1 MLGNVRQ
8 PVEKNKSN
16 EGCWCTIGA
25 STTVKSTAMTL
36 NNSLSGPG
44 YFVQG
49 LAMILLPQL
58 RWFVLIP
65 LLINILVFSAMVYW
79 ASGYFSLWMTKLT
92 GWVPNWLSFLEYLVW
107 PLLFLGLAAVVF
119 FTFTII
125 GNFIAAPF
133 NALLAEKV
141 QRMEGADMPDMQL
154 SDWLSVVPKSLGRE
168 LRKLFYYFPR
178 ALLLLLLSFIPLVGM
193 VLWFLFNGWMMAVQY
208 CDYAADNR
216 GVSFAQMKT
225 RLRPQITKCWPFGAV
240 VNLAMLIPLLNL
252 LIIPAAVVGATLFW
266 EREIESL
273 PAN

>member
-1 MLGNVRQ
+1 MN
-8 PVEKNKSN
+8 
-16 EGCWCTIGA
+16 
-25 STTVKSTAMTL
+25 L
-36 NNSLSGPG
+36 NNPLSGPG
-44 YFVQG
+44 YFARG
-49 LAMILLPQL
+49 LAMIVLPQL

-65 LLINILVFSAMVYW
+65 LLINILVFSGMVYW
-79 ASGYFSLWMTKLT
+79 ASGYFSQWMTRLAD
-92 GWVPNWLSFLEYLVW
+92 WIPQWLSFLEYLVW

-141 QRMEGADMPDMQL
+141 QRMGGADLPDMQL

-168 LRKLFYYFPR
+168 LRKLLYYFPR
-178 ALLLLLLSFIPLVGM
+178 ALLLLFLSFIPVVGM

-216 GVSFAQMKT
+216 GVSFVDMKA

-240 VNLAMLIPLLNL
+240 VNLAMLVPLLNL
-252 LIIPAAVVGATLFW
+252 LIIPAAVAGATLFW
-266 EREIESL
+266 EQEIESL
-273 PAN
+273 PAS

>member
-1 MLGNVRQ
+1 M
-8 PVEKNKSN
+8 EKNKSK

-25 STTVKSTAMTL
+25 SVTVKSAAMTL

-49 LAMILLPQL
+49 LAMIVLPQL

-65 LLINILVFSAMVYW
+65 LLINILVFSGMVYW
-79 ASGYFSLWMTKLT
+79 ASGYFSQWMTRLT
-92 GWVPNWLSFLEYLVW
+92 GWIPQWLSFLEYLVW

-141 QRMEGADMPDMQL
+141 QRMEGADLPDMQL

-168 LRKLFYYFPR
+168 LCKLLYYFPR

-240 VNLAMLIPLLNL
+240 VNLAMLVPLLNL

-266 EREIESL
+266 EREVESS
-273 PAN
+273 PVN